1 MPKVNLKKTRVL
13 VPAITAVLVLMMAG
27 PAMMST
33 GAFAIDPTRTTR
45 DGGLHFVRGSP
56 DLEANDGSLTVTG
69 EVAGAGTGGEAILTA
84 TASVTTGCLTNEPSG
99 NPGGGQ
105 NEPQGQREQEST
117 VTGSAT
123 FETDN
128 GRGTFTVTTD
138 EVTID
143 DFDADCPSGNMT
155 PVIVGDD
162 VSFTNIKLTIEA
174 QTGTITATFPDQ

>member
-1 MPKVNLKKTRVL
+1 MPEGNINKIRVI
-13 VPAITAVLVLMMAG
+13 VPAITAALVLMMA
-27 PAMMST
+27 PAVLST
-33 GAFAIDPTRTTR
+33 VAFAVEPTSTTR

-56 DLEANDGSLTVTG
+56 DLTANDGSLTATG

-128 GRGTFTVTTD
+128 GRGEFTVTTD

-143 DFDADCPSGNMT
+143 DFDADCPSANMT
-155 PVIVGDD
+155 PVLVGDD
-162 VSFTNIKLTIEA
+162 VSFTDITLTIEA

>member
-1 MPKVNLKKTRVL
+1 MSESLKIGIPTTAIATAL
-13 VPAITAVLVLMMAG
+13 LLMAPAIL
-27 PAMMST
+27 ST
-33 GAFAIDPTRTTR
+33 GAFAIDPTSTTR

-56 DLEANDGSLTVTG
+56 DLTVNDGTLTATG

-84 TASVTTGCLTNEPSG
+84 TASVTTGCLTNEPRG

-105 NEPQGQREQEST
+105 NEPTGQREQEST

-155 PVIVGDD
+155 PVLVGDD
-162 VSFTNIKLTIEA
+162 VSFSNIVLRIEA

>member
-1 MPKVNLKKTRVL
+1 MSETIKKKGILTATIATAL
-13 VPAITAVLVLMMAG
+13 LLMAPAIL
-27 PAMMST
+27 ST
-33 GAFAIDPTRTTR
+33 GAFAIDPTSTTR

-56 DLEANDGSLTVTG
+56 DLTANDGTLTATG

-84 TASVTTGCLTNEPSG
+84 TASVTTGCLTNEPKG

-105 NEPQGQREQEST
+105 NEPTGQREQEST

-143 DFDADCPSGNMT
+143 DFDADCPSANMT
-155 PVIVGDD
+155 PVLVGDD
-162 VSFTNIKLTIEA
+162 VSFSNIVLTIEA

>member
-1 MPKVNLKKTRVL
+1 MPASIKKKGIL
-13 VPAITAVLVLMMAG
+13 TATIASALLLMA

-33 GAFAIDPTRTTR
+33 GAFAIDPTSTTR

-56 DLEANDGSLTVTG
+56 DLTVNDGTLTATG

-84 TASVTTGCLTNEPSG
+84 TASVTTGCLTNEPTG

-105 NEPQGQREQEST
+105 NEPTGQREQEST

-128 GRGTFTVTTD
+128 GRGIFTVTTD

-143 DFDADCPSGNMT
+143 DFDADCPSDNMT
-155 PVIVGDD
+155 PVLVGDD
-162 VSFTNIKLTIEA
+162 VSFSNIVLTIEA